1 VRLILDRATSRKILN
16 IVLSAILFY
25 WALKNYG
32 MLFGLVGKVAGPL
45 TPLFI
50 GAALAFV
57 LNIPM
62 KFFEGLLEKAKLGK
76 FKRGISILLTIT
88 LLILILALVLFI
100 VLPEIGRT
108 FENLVAILPDSINSA
123 LAWFDKLTQKYP
135 ELNQWFIDTGFSL
148 DNVGKE
154 ALDFLKT
161 GGVSI
166 ANYSLNL
173 VTTIISGTVSF
184 FLGSVFA
191 TYILFEKE
199 NLSRQLTRLLFA
211 FVPVHVGKRI
221 LEILSLT
228 NRTFTKFV
236 TGQLTEAMILGM
248 MFVIAMSIFRFPNV
262 IVIGVLVTIT
272 ALVPIFGAYIAMF
285 VGAFLILVISP
296 IQAFWFMVM
305 FQVLQQIEGNLIY
318 PRVVGNSIGLPGMW
332 VLGAVLL
339 GASLYGI
346 VGILLSVPLCSVAY
360 ILLRETVAERL
371 KEKKLFENSE
381 EELR

>member
-1 VRLILDRATSRKILN
+1 MRLILDKATSRKILN
-16 IVLSAILFY
+16 IILIAILFY

-32 MLFGLVGKVAGPL
+32 VLFGLVGKIAGPL

-62 KFFEGLLEKAKLGK
+62 TFFEGLLDKTKIRK

-88 LLILILALVLFI
+88 LLILILVLVLFI

-108 FENLVAILPDSINSA
+108 FENLVAILPDFIDNT
-123 LAWFDKLTQKYP
+123 LAWFNRLTEKYP
-135 ELNQWFIDTGFSL
+135 ELNQWIADTGFSL
-148 DNVGKE
+148 DNVGE
-154 ALDFLKT
+154 GALEFLKT
-161 GGVSI
+161 SGMTV
-166 ANYSLNL
+166 ADYSLKI
-173 VTTIISGTVSF
+173 VTIIVSGTVSF

-191 TYILFEKE
+191 TYILLEKE

-211 FVPVHVGKRI
+211 FVPVNVGKRI

-228 NRTFTKFV
+228 NHTFTKFV

-248 MFVIAMSIFRFPNV
+248 MFVVAMTIFGFPNA

-305 FQVLQQIEGNLIY
+305 FQILQQIEGNLIY

-339 GASLYGI
+339 GAGLYGI

-360 ILLRETVAERL
+360 VLLRETIGVRL

-381 EELR
+381 IELK

>member
-1 VRLILDRATSRKILN
+1 MI
-16 IVLSAILFY
+16 AILFY

-32 MLFGLVGKVAGPL
+32 VLFGLVGKIAGPL

-62 KFFEGLLEKAKLGK
+62 TFFEGLLDKTKIRK

-88 LLILILALVLFI
+88 LLILILVLVLFI

-108 FENLVAILPDSINSA
+108 FENLVAILPDFIDNT
-123 LAWFDKLTQKYP
+123 LAWFNRLTEKYP
-135 ELNQWFIDTGFSL
+135 ELNQWIADTGFSL
-148 DNVGKE
+148 DNVGE
-154 ALDFLKT
+154 GALEFLKT
-161 GGVSI
+161 SGMTV
-166 ANYSLNL
+166 ADYSLKI
-173 VTTIISGTVSF
+173 VTTIVSGTVSF

-191 TYILFEKE
+191 TYILLEKE
-199 NLSRQLTRLLFA
+199 NLSRQLTRLFFA
-211 FVPVHVGKRI
+211 FVPVNVGKRI

-228 NRTFTKFV
+228 NHTFTKFV

-248 MFVIAMSIFRFPNV
+248 MFVVAMTIFGFPNA

-339 GASLYGI
+339 GAGLYGI

-360 ILLRETVAERL
+360 VLLREAIGVRL

-381 EELR
+381 IELK

>member
-1 VRLILDRATSRKILN
+1 MRLILDRATSRKILN
-16 IVLSAILFY
+16 IILSAILFY

-50 GAALAFV
+50 GSALAFV

-62 KFFEGLLEKAKLGK
+62 KFFEGLLAKAKVGK

-108 FENLVAILPDSINSA
+108 FENLVAILPDSINNA

-211 FVPVHVGKRI
+211 FVPVNVGKRI

-248 MFVIAMSIFRFPNV
+248 MFVVAMSIFRFPNV

-360 ILLRETVAERL
+360 ILLRETVTERL

-381 EELR
+381 DELR